1 MFLFYV
7 LSFYKEGDTIQGG
20 TLFKGGH
27 HLRKYGN
34 SENHRTV
41 LTHVERGTY
50 CYIFTYIVVLHTIS
64 IVKDYYG
71 PFPPFLCW
79 WLKWTFKFV
88 PAGILLSF
96 SVNILIRVSL
106 KPNNFLE
113 SIVNSPLFLFFQ
125 LIKLKPNNLGAHF
138 LH

>member
-1 MFLFYV
+1 MFN
-7 LSFYKEGDTIQGG
+7 
-20 TLFKGGH
+20 
-27 HLRKYGN
+27 N
-34 SENHRTV
+34 SENYRTV

-50 CYIFTYIVVLHTIS
+50 CYIFIYIVVLHTIS

-71 PFPPFLCW
+71 PFPSILCW

-106 KPNNFLE
+106 KLKNAIHCLYVY
-113 SIVNSPLFLFFQ
+113 ILLFLMNFVLFFH
-125 LIKLKPNNLGAHF
+125 LMKLKPNKQINF
-138 LH
+138 K